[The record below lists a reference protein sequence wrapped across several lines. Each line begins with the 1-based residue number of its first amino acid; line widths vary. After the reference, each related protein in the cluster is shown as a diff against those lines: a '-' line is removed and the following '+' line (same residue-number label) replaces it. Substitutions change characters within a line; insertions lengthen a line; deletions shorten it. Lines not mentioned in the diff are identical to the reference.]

1 MRLEVLKVYSHVD
14 MDEEKRRLIEEYGS
28 LENLAQKAA
37 TIGCTRPNYVD
48 DYMTLKALSSKNPS
62 VIERR
67 TYTGTATFGF
77 LTPRRMDL
85 LDYLKNHEVESIT
98 RLSEALKRNYK
109 NVYDDLR
116 ALEEIGM
123 IIMVRRKNKKVPRLN
138 MTEMRIAVDGG
149 GE

>member
-1 MRLEVLKVYSHVD
+1 MKLEVTKIYAHRDVE
-14 MDEEKRRLIEEYGS
+14 DERRRLLEEYGS

-37 TIGCTRPNYVD
+37 TIGCTRPIYVD
-48 DYMTLKALSSKNPS
+48 DYMTLKALSSKNPTAR
-62 VIERR
+62 ERKV
-67 TYTGTATFGF
+67 YTGSDTFAF

-85 LDYLKNHEVESIT
+85 LDYLKNHEVESIIE
-98 RLSEALKRNYK
+98 LAGSLKRNYK

-123 IIMVRRKNKKVPRLN
+123 VMMVRKKNKKVPMLN
-138 MTEMRIAVDGG
+138 VTEIKVIVDGG